1 MRKTTLLHRFMIGA
15 VSLIVAAGSVQAQYK
30 EYQDSSTREL
40 MFSLLFDEDFF
51 GYSFTQDG
59 EQNRFLWNHEAVKVR
74 GQAVIVEGETILDGS
89 GLNAGGR
96 TFRFDD
102 VTDIRVTRSG
112 GYNVISFYTRGTD
125 SERATRIRRGNI
137 INPHQTVVIDEDEFI
152 RGTVFSVNEDIEV
165 FGEVNK
171 DVISLFGDIV
181 IGDDAVV
188 RGDVVTV
195 TGRIDLAG
203 NAAVYGSIR
212 SGTDT
217 RLGRRHRYHRFRQTY
232 TAYFDVD
239 FDGGFTRYNRVD
251 GLSLGLM
258 HKFADPDSI
267 LPSAWAGGGYAF
279 ESRRWRYE
287 LGIEQTVLRHPAL
300 ALGGR
305 TSRLLASDDDW
316 LLSNDENSA
325 FALVAGED
333 YKDYYESEQAQAYV
347 RMKPVQDLV
356 IESGFHYEETKWLE
370 AERDLWSLFGGEQT
384 FSPNFARVDSA
395 ARAAG
400 ILEIDTGTNYSLYG
414 HVSYDARDKDE
425 PYYYPGWAAE
435 AVLEWSSP
443 DLDSDFDY
451 TRYRLSVTRY
461 QKLHRR
467 IMLIVRGVY
476 GGSEGYLPMHKR
488 YYLGGL
494 GTMYGYKHKEFSG
507 DHFWL
512 ANFEYRVDFPR
523 SDLAASLMW
532 DVGQI
537 GESGSFD
544 NAEVKHSLGVALYI
558 GSDFKIGLAKRLDRS
573 YDDKPRL
580 FARLTFSI

>member
-1 MRKTTLLHRFMIGA
+1 MIGA
-15 VSLIVAAGSVQAQYK
+15 VSMVVAAGTAHAQYK
-30 EYQDSSTREL
+30 EYQDSPTREL
-40 MFSLLFDEDFF
+40 IFSLLFDEDFF

-59 EQNRFLWNHEAVKVR
+59 EQNRFLWNREAVKVR

-89 GLNAGGR
+89 GLHASGR
-96 TFRFDD
+96 TLRFDD

-112 GYNVISFYTRGTD
+112 GYNVISFYTRGAE

-137 INPHQTVVIDEDEFI
+137 INPHQTVVIDDDEFI

-165 FGEVNK
+165 FGEVNR

-212 SGTDT
+212 SGIDS
-217 RLGRRHRYHRFRQTY
+217 RLGRRHRYHRFRRTY

-251 GLSLGLM
+251 GLSLGLT
-258 HKFADPDSI
+258 HKFADPDST
-267 LPSAWAGGGYAF
+267 LPSAWVGGGYAF

-287 LGIEQTVLRHPAL
+287 LGVEQTILRHPAV
-300 ALGGR
+300 AIGGR
-305 TSRLLASDDDW
+305 MSRLLVSDDDW

-325 FALVAGED
+325 FAFVAGED

-347 RMKPVQDLV
+347 RMKPVRDLV

-384 FSPNFARVDSA
+384 FLPNFARVDSA
-395 ARAAG
+395 TRAAG
-400 ILEIDTGTNYSLYG
+400 ILEIDTGTNYSFYG
-414 HVSYDARDKDE
+414 NVTYNGLDKDE
-425 PYYYPGWAAE
+425 PYYYPGWVAE

-451 TRYRLSVTRY
+451 TRYRLSVARY

-507 DHFWL
+507 DRFWL

-537 GESGSFD
+537 GESGNFD
-544 NAEVKHSLGVALYI
+544 DAEVKHSLGVALYI
-558 GSDFKIGLAKRLDRS
+558 GSEFKIGLAKRLDRS

-580 FARLTFSI
+580 FARLAFSI